1 MDIDNFSKL
10 KLLFSTT
17 KDDMRSIF
25 FLLAVS
31 NMINLNCDC
40 LYKLPYMIDMEKNDE
55 WITYCNDIN
64 QSNIFVNVS
73 EFIDCLN
80 SWEIELIKKLC
91 RVESYGRDIT
101 DHPTKIILDRTKF
114 TEFSHIKYNPNHI
127 NSNNKQFEFNE
138 QILNN
143 FLKSI
148 MADIPSLKNISINT
162 ISPIKKCFK
171 TNDVN
176 TYFDTIK
183 KCVDGKNIDDCM
195 NFMKSSDYNQKIL
208 DEVASMDICDAAI
221 ILVKFGFKTNNNISF
236 ESYNSWETRIKSI
249 ISVNSINLQLKKY
262 IELLLERV
270 NPIMI
275 LKKELQKNSSS
286 IKSILNQYISPNS
299 NHYNL
304 VPKYNKVEENY
315 HKARHI
321 ITVYSMLMT
330 VFTNRK
336 IFNYDNMYKYRNLY
350 EKLNYKYLLQ
360 QTLLLNHVEEN
371 LLNQIKIN

>member
-10 KLLFSTT
+10 KLLFSTEE
-17 KDDMRSIF
+17 DDMRSIF

-31 NMINLNCDC
+31 NMINLSCDC

-55 WITYCNDIN
+55 WITYCNDIIIQDN
-64 QSNIFVNVS
+64 NLINPN
-73 EFIDCLN
+73 EFLDYLN

-101 DHPTKIILDRTKF
+101 DHRTKITLDRTKF
-114 TEFSHIKYNPNHI
+114 TDFCHIKYTNHI
-127 NSNNKQFEFNE
+127 QSNNKQFEFNE
-138 QILNN
+138 QILNS

-148 MADIPSLKNISINT
+148 MTDVPSLKDISINT

-195 NFMKSSDYNQKIL
+195 NFMKSSNYNQKIL

-236 ESYNSWETRIKSI
+236 ESYHSWETRIKSI

-275 LKKELQKNSSS
+275 LKKELQKNASS
-286 IKSILNQYISPNS
+286 INTILNEYILPNS
-299 NHYNL
+299 EHYNL

-315 HKARHI
+315 HKAHYI
-321 ITVYSMLMT
+321 ITVYSMLMV

-360 QTLLLNHVEEN
+360 QTILLNHVEEN
-371 LLNQIKIN
+371 LLNRIKFN